1 MKNCDLST
9 IITAL
14 GGRQALQDLLGVG
27 PSAVSN
33 YLARDE
39 LPQRAVGPVCEALRA
54 RGFSVDPTCLEIIGQ
69 SVP

>member
-1 MKNCDLST
+1 MNISDLSA

-33 YLARDE
+33 YLAKGA
-39 LPQRAVGPVCEALRA
+39 LPRRAHGPVCEALRA
-54 RGFSVDPTCLEIIGQ
+54 RGYQIDPTLEAVKAQ
-69 SVP
+69 N

>member
-1 MKNCDLST
+1 MNISDLSA

-33 YLARDE
+33 YLAKGA
-39 LPQRAVGPVCEALRA
+39 LP
-54 RGFSVDPTCLEIIGQ
+54 PTKCGDDC
-69 SVP
+69 